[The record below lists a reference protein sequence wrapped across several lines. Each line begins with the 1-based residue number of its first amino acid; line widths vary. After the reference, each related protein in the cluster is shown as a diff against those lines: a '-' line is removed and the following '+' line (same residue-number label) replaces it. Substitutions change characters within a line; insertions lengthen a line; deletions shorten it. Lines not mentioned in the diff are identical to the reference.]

1 MAILQRVRA
10 ELAAR
15 RAGKAISNRPDLR
28 YREHVASS
36 AAGAQAMEFADA
48 YADYAGVFRSYVWVR
63 KAINKVA
70 ENVAPLPIEVIGSG
84 EEALPGHPLVA
95 LLNGGNDQMPAVELW
110 QGWVVNMMLAGECF
124 FEVVDDTRGNP
135 LWLWMRRP
143 DFVGVRPDLAT
154 ERAYYPSAAG
164 YTVQPDVTGAGISG
178 VLELTPEQMIHDR
191 FWNPLNPWRG
201 LAPIAAVRSGIVI
214 DILSQAWAKL
224 FLERGA
230 RPDYAVVA
238 PQGVTKTEKERLEA
252 ELAFKYG
259 GTGNWHK
266 PIILEDGITDIK
278 TFSFPPRDMEWL
290 EQRSFSRDEVG
301 GIFGVPDEIMGYG
314 KDTYENF
321 QAAMRMFWTLT
332 LRPLVRHRDAMLTHY
347 FTVRRPLL
355 RPGERIE
362 TDLSGIGDLQED
374 ITPKVENAL
383 KIWQMGVPWNQ
394 LDEQLALGIGPAP
407 GGDAPWGGRG
417 VATAGPVD
425 GETGS
430 GRDAPDSPDDGDG
443 DNLPDAP
450 DSSDDGDGDNQQA
463 AAGVTAKEAAPTDTG
478 GRFRCDALDW
488 QAYP

>member
-1 MAILQRVRA
+1 MAILERVRA

-70 ENVAPLPIEVIGSG
+70 ENVAPLPIEVIGG
-84 EEALPGHPLVA
+84 EEALPNHPLVA

-124 FEVVDDTRGNP
+124 FEVIDDRRGNP
-135 LWLWMRRP
+135 LWLWNRRP
-143 DFVGVRPDLAT
+143 DYVGVRPDLAP

-164 YTVQPDVTGAGISG
+164 YTVQPDVTGTGVSGI
-178 VLELTPEQMIHDR
+178 LELSPEQMIHDK

-201 LAPIAAVRSGIVI
+201 LAPITAVRSGIVI
-214 DILSQAWAKL
+214 DILSQAWAKI

-238 PQGVTKTEKERLEA
+238 PQGITKTEKESLEA
-252 ELAFKYG
+252 QLAFKYG

-266 PIILEDGITDIK
+266 PIILEDGVTDIK

-394 LDEQLALGIGPAP
+394 LDEQLALGVGPAP
-407 GGDAPWGGRG
+407 GGELPWGGRG
-417 VATAGPVD
+417 MAVNVAMATEDEEMGREGQ
-425 GETGS
+425 GES
-430 GRDAPDSPDDGDG
+430 GADDSPDDMSDAPDDGDG
-443 DNLPDAP
+443 DNV
-450 DSSDDGDGDNQQA
+450 QA
-463 AAGVTAKEAAPTDTG
+463 SAGVTAKEAAPTDTG
-478 GRFRCDALDW
+478 DRFRRDALDW